1 MSDTT
6 SIEVLLARRVA
17 DSMYSRDTASQGLGI
32 RVEDIGPGWARL
44 SMVVRADMLNG
55 HQICHGG
62 FIFTLADSAFAFAC
76 NSRNEATVAAGCS
89 IEFLRPVQPGEMLT
103 ATAQERLLS
112 GRTGIYDI
120 TLTDSAGQP
129 VALFRGKSARIK
141 GEVLPVSATAG
152 AASA

>member
-1 MSDTT
+1 MSETKGLAADPA
-6 SIEVLLARRVA
+6 VDLARRVGQ
-17 DSMYSRDTASQGLGI
+17 SMFERDTASQGLGMRI
-32 RVEDIGPGWARL
+32 EDIGPGSARL

-55 HQICHGG
+55 HHICHGG
-62 FIFTLADSAFAFAC
+62 FMFTLADSAFAFAC

-89 IEFLRPVQPGEMLT
+89 IEFLRPVQIGETLT
-103 ATAQERLLS
+103 ATAQERVLS

-141 GEVLPVSATAG
+141 GEVLPPH
-152 AASA
+152 